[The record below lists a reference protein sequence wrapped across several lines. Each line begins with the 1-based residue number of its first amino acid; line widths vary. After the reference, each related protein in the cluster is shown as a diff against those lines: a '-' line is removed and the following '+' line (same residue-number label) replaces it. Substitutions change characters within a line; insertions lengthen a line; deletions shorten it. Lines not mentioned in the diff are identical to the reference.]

1 MSCRPMGGIDTK
13 LGIFLFTAKHR
24 GIVGGF
30 RVVSIRLQDGAA
42 KIG

>member
-1 MSCRPMGGIDTK
+1 MSCRPRGDIDTK

-30 RVVSIRLQDGAA
+30 RAVSSRLQDGAA